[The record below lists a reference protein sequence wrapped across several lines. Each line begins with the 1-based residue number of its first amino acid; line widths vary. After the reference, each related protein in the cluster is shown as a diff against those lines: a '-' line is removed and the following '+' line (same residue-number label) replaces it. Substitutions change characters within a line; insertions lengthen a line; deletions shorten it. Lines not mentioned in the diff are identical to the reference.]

1 MFSTSTFIVVILQ
14 NTTFRLVAIS
24 RLEDSTNMGGGAAE
38 VKYFILILC
47 PSNIKGE
54 MERNATRFL
63 ILVTCT

>member
-1 MFSTSTFIVVILQ
+1 M
-14 NTTFRLVAIS
+14 AIS

-54 MERNATRFL
+54 MDPIESNATTFL
-63 ILVTCT
+63 KVHLCITKITNKC